1 MFVWMRMLCQVIHFW
16 LFFWMR
22 WSSRTGARGL
32 LMRLLLR
39 LAWSVSKNVQLTL
52 DSVTCF
58 IYIFYYASRPRTERE
73 LSALGTPFSCVQ
85 GHACWGS
92 GTANLLSNLN
102 DILDRSG
109 LETMRSKLSQLQKFA
124 TQLAGIYSVLE
135 VMVSSFTDAVS
146 AHVNDL
152 HQLIENTLKAKQV
165 FLS

>member
-32 LMRLLLR
+32 LMRSLLR

-58 IYIFYYASRPRTERE
+58 IYIFFIMLR
-73 LSALGTPFSCVQ
+73 FSCVQ